1 MQLNCLNGFKYKVQC
16 LICLSFLKITKYK
29 MKKII
34 FLLVFFAP
42 IYLFSQANDGYN
54 SGGQND
60 DGHQQIQYNVTE
72 NLVYTEDFSG
82 AIKMYKQMIS
92 FDPKNP
98 AFYYK
103 LGFSYL
109 NTFGKQDSA
118 LIFLQKA
125 DKLYSSKYRADV
137 SPTEIKFYLAR
148 AYRLNDN
155 IDSSI
160 ILLESLRLEVHNEQF
175 LSSVNA
181 ELQKTRN
188 QLNSLFTV
196 TDLDSVINSSY
207 SDHSPV
213 YSNMEN
219 ILIFTSR
226 RKNPNSTKYDD
237 GQYDEDIYYSE
248 IIEGKWSSPKLMTN
262 FSGPDNEATA
272 SIATDGKNLL
282 IYKDEDDGSIYL
294 SKFINGNWSV
304 PEKMPK
310 PINTRHRE
318 THASLTEDGTTMFF
332 TSDRLGGYG
341 GLDIWMS
348 IKLGANEWSK
358 PINLGESVNSKGD
371 EESPNISD
379 DGKTLYFSSNGRI
392 NSFGGFDIYK
402 SEKTEFNTWGIAENL
417 GYPINSIGDDIFF
430 TPINSTEKAFYT
442 SYRYGSHG
450 NADIFV
456 VYLDSTDINKQTVNF
471 GFVYDENDEPVNN
484 VEIYITNTKTQEKKI
499 ARPAKSGKFIFVTE
513 ANNTYAL
520 EVNLNDTIV
529 FSDTFS
535 FPDSVPRKKF
545 YKKIIVNS
553 N

>member
-1 MQLNCLNGFKYKVQC
+1 M
-16 LICLSFLKITKYK
+16 
-29 MKKII
+29 KII
-34 FLLVFFAP
+34 IFILVFFSP
-42 IYLFSQANDGYN
+42 ICLFSQVDYGN
-54 SGGQND
+54 SSGVKND
-60 DGHQQIQYNVTE
+60 DGQQQIQYNVTE
-72 NLVYTEDFSG
+72 DLVYSEDFSG
-82 AIKMYKQMIS
+82 AIKMYNQMIA
-92 FDPKNP
+92 FDTKNP
-98 AFYYK
+98 TFYYK

-125 DKLYSSKYRADV
+125 DELYSSKYRADV
-137 SPTEIKFYLAR
+137 SPIEIKFYLAR
-148 AYRLNDN
+148 AYRLNNN
-155 IDSSI
+155 IDSCI
-160 ILLESLRLEVHNEQF
+160 ILLENLRLEVHNDQF
-175 LSSVNA
+175 LSSINA
-181 ELQKTRN
+181 ELQKTKS
-188 QLNSLFTV
+188 QLNNLFTV

-207 SDHSPV
+207 SEHSPL
-213 YSNMEN
+213 YSNLEN

-226 RKNPNSTKYDD
+226 RKNPNSTKYED
-237 GQYDEDIYYSE
+237 GQYDEDIYFSE

-272 SIATDGKNLL
+272 SIATDGRNLL
-282 IYKDEDDGSIYL
+282 IYKDDDNGSIYL
-294 SKFINGNWSV
+294 STFDNGNWST
-304 PEKMPK
+304 PKKMPK

-318 THASLTEDGTTMFF
+318 THASMTADGKTIYF
-332 TSDRLGGYG
+332 TSDRMGGHG

-348 IKLGANEWSK
+348 TKLGANEWSK

-379 DGKTLYFSSNGRI
+379 DGKTLYFSSNGLK

-471 GFVYDENDEPVNN
+471 GFVYDENENPIDNI
-484 VEIYITNTKTQEKKI
+484 EIFITNTNTKEKKI
-499 ARPAKSGKFIFVTE
+499 ARPGKSGKFIFVTE
-513 ANNTYAL
+513 ANNTYDL
-520 EVNLNDTIV
+520 EVNLNDNIV

-535 FPDSVPRKKF
+535 FPDTVPIKKF
-545 YKKIIVNS
+545 YKKIIVS
-553 N
+553 NN